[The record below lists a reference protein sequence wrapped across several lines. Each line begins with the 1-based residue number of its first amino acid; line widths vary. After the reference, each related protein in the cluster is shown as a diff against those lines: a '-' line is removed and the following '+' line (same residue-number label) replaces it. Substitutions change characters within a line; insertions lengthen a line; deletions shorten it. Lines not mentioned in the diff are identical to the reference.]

1 MTSLNELNNTGVKMR
16 SSETGAFNR
25 GMINQL
31 GTSIQAAHLAGQHPS
46 HLLGQRQESNNLRWM
61 ELDKM
66 H

>member
-1 MTSLNELNNTGVKMR
+1 MSVVAELNNTGVKMR

-25 GMINQL
+25 GLINQL
-31 GTSIQAAHLAGQHPS
+31 GTSTQAAHLAGQHPN
-46 HLLGQRQESNNLRWM
+46 HLLGQRQESNNQRWI